1 MARDDVS
8 TDTQEIFG
16 EMQEDLERTKAS
28 ARRNRNSNDSGSPG
42 KSMLVWG
49 FIGIILILLVVL
61 LFRGGDKAVTEELN
75 TLKGRVEQME
85 KKAAA
90 LDAAAKK
97 VDTMDG
103 QIKGLQQSVTK
114 VEGTQR
120 SLAERM
126 DRLAQRAE
134 KAAAP
139 QPAQKKPSAQ
149 AQAKVHEVRPGETI
163 FSIAKKYNITADQ
176 LLKLNNMTKK
186 DTIQAGQKLVV
197 AP

>member
-1 MARDDVS
+1 MARDVS

-16 EMQEDLERTKAS
+16 EMQEDLARTKAS
-28 ARRNRNSNDSGSPG
+28 VRRNRNSDDSGSPG

-97 VDTMDG
+97 MDTVDG

-114 VEGTQR
+114 VEGAQR

-149 AQAKVHEVRPGETI
+149 TQAKVHEVRPGETL